1 MMASSLP
8 DSPSLDKLRA
18 DARRLQRLARAA
30 DPEALAFLG
39 VWHPRPELAEAASLR
54 LHDAQLTV
62 ARRYGFAGWPAMVA
76 YVETARTLST
86 DPAAVAEEA
95 LPPADAFCALACLQ
109 YDERDE
115 PPRRERAAAMLVDD
129 PGLVTAS
136 VWAAAAASD
145 PVALRRHLADEPG
158 LAHRRGGPYGW
169 EPLLYLCYSRVPD
182 GRRAEDSV
190 EAARLLLDAGADPDA
205 GFLWRGLAT
214 PFTALT
220 GVFGEGEQGPH
231 RQPRHPH
238 DVLLAVLLLERGA
251 EANDG
256 QTLYNRMFTPGTEH
270 LEVLFRFGLG
280 EPDRGPWRQ
289 RLGDAMET
297 PAELLDR
304 QVRWAAEHGLA
315 DRIELFARHGVDI
328 SGVRLRD
335 PRVLPD
341 DPNAKNDGRTPL
353 HEAAWDG
360 DLERIAA
367 LLSTGADP
375 TITDDVHGGTAV
387 DWAEYAY
394 QEDAAELLRRHTPE
408 PPSTAQSPA

>member
-8 DSPSLDKLRA
+8 DSPSLDKLRSE
-18 DARRLQRLARAA
+18 ARRLQRLLRSGDA
-30 DPEALAFLG
+30 EAVAFLS
-39 VWHPRPELAEAASLR
+39 VWHPRPDRTDPASLP
-54 LHDAQLTV
+54 LNAAQLAI
-62 ARRYGFAGWPAMVA
+62 ARRYGFAGWPALVS
-76 YVETARTLST
+76 YVEIARGFTT
-86 DPAAVAEEA
+86 DPSAVAEDA
-95 LPPADAFCALACLQ
+95 LSAADVFCARACLQ

-115 PPRRERAAAMLVDD
+115 PPRRDRAGAMLADD
-129 PGLVTAS
+129 PGLPETS

-145 PVALRRHLADEPG
+145 ASALRGHLARDRG
-158 LAHRRGGPYGW
+158 LARRRGGPYDW
-169 EPLLYLCYSRVPD
+169 EPLLYLCYSRVPAQ
-182 GRRAEDSV
+182 RRAEDV
-190 EAARLLLDAGADPDA
+190 LEAARLLLDAGADPDA

-238 DVLLAVLLLERGA
+238 GVLLAVLLLERGA

-280 EPDRGPWRQ
+280 GPDRGPWRR
-289 RLGDAMET
+289 RLGDALET
-297 PAELLDR
+297 PAAMLDR
-304 QVRWAAEHGLA
+304 QVRWAAEHGFA
-315 DRIELFARHGVDI
+315 DRLELFARHGVDI

-360 DLERIAA
+360 DLERIRA
-367 LLSTGADP
+367 LLAAGADP
-375 TITDDVHGGTAV
+375 AVTDDVHGGTAV

-408 PPSTAQSPA
+408 AESEAEPPA

>member
-1 MMASSLP
+1 MASSLP
-8 DSPSLDKLRA
+8 DSPSLDKLRSEA
-18 DARRLQRLARAA
+18 KRLQRLARAGDDGA
-30 DPEALAFLG
+30 RQFVSA
-39 VWHPRPELAEAASLR
+39 WHPRPDRVDLALMP
-54 LHDAQLTV
+54 LHDAQLAT
-62 ARRYGFAGWPAMVA
+62 ARRYGFVGWPALVA
-76 YVETARTLST
+76 YVDTARPLST
-86 DPAAVAEEA
+86 DPATVVEDA
-95 LPPADAFCALACLQ
+95 LAPADAFCALACLQ

-115 PPRRERAAAMLVDD
+115 PARRERAAAMLHDD
-129 PGLVTAS
+129 PELPAAS

-145 PVALRRHLADEPG
+145 PSALRRHLADDPT
-158 LAHRRGGPYGW
+158 LAGRKGGPYDW
-169 EPLLYLCYSRVPD
+169 EPLLYLCYSRVPTS
-182 GRRAEDSV
+182 RRAEGAV
-190 EAARLLLDAGADPDA
+190 EAARLLLAAGADPDA

-280 EPDRGPWRQ
+280 GPDRGPWRR

-297 PAELLDR
+297 PAEMLDR
-304 QVRWAAEHGLA
+304 QVRWAAEHGFA
-315 DRIELFARHGVDI
+315 DRLELFARHGVDV

-335 PRVLPD
+335 ARALPD
-341 DPNAKNDGRTPL
+341 DVNAKTDGRTPL

-360 DLERIAA
+360 DLERIEA
-367 LLSTGADP
+367 LLAAGADL
-375 TITDDVHGGTAV
+375 TVTDDVHGGTPL
-387 DWAEYAY
+387 DWAEHAY
-394 QEDAAELLRRHTPE
+394 QEEAAALLRRHTPGAGD
-408 PPSTAQSPA
+408 PSA